1 MIPLP
6 GAGIHVLSRHVRLCV
21 FDGTRV
27 LSNIH
32 TVRATTQLQNPKTWT
47 FSPRVS
53 GILPSLLDGDCF
65 IRSNSQSPEL
75 GVLFELGVTY
85 IRNATGERGELSC
98 GWAFLKLFD
107 ASGVPVPYKTY
118 ELVVNGGTPYEK
130 GVEVDPSLTRRASNS
145 VFQQMMTSRR
155 HPKLLVKLKSPNT
168 KTRTTLNLLPDTLVG
183 STCCIHLL
191 AFYRQIL
198 ADALLRDRIS
208 VQNAELIC
216 SPVLAT
222 FPQIM
227 EQADL
232 MDALRSVW
240 SEKESSLKRSEK
252 RDSEFLKSMFK
263 QLYHDSVYT
272 LLHSTALPALRWAD
286 EEAEASRWKVIA
298 DFLRLNREKDSSL
311 FSLLSPEMAHEA
323 FDISEISYDF
333 LGMAREA
340 AATA

>member
-1 MIPLP
+1 MGAIPTGFRP
-6 GAGIHVLSRHVRLCV
+6 STLSQLLEEGKR
-21 FDGTRV
+21 FKSSYYIQPE
-27 LSNIH
+27 LSH
-32 TVRATTQLQNPKTWT
+32 SQLAFKDLLWDPEQG
-47 FSPRVS
+47 SVS

-107 ASGVPVPYKTY
+107 ASGVPVPY
-118 ELVVNGGTPYEK
+118 
-130 GVEVDPSLTRRASNS
+130 
-145 VFQQMMTSRR
+145 
-155 HPKLLVKLKSPNT
+155 
-168 KTRTTLNLLPDTLVG
+168 NLLPDTLVG

-216 SPVLAT
+216 SPVLAS

-232 MDALRSVW
+232 MDALR
-240 SEKESSLKRSEK
+240 

-272 LLHSTALPALRWAD
+272 LLHYTALPALRWAD